1 MGLFKTWML
10 TFDSQKESSKRIRND
25 KNRLGTKVIASCTV
39 LVLGFLC
46 LFLQFHSSD
55 WEIQRDQMWI
65 YICSVNKASMQTDI
79 FNSLCIVYG
88 YHHTIRAELSSCN
101 ENWSLKPKTFIP
113 CLLLILCNPTGHTS
127 WMLCNLLLLS
137 CTESKF
143 LSLLQIYIFPR
154 VYSISLPCIH
164 PLYPNVFFCFYFPF
178 PTFLHNQPTYADK
191 GCLPSKNWSNL
202 SKIWI
207 WLCHSSA

>member
-1 MGLFKTWML
+1 MYCLWL
-10 TFDSQKESSKRIRND
+10 SS
-25 KNRLGTKVIASCTV
+25 
-39 LVLGFLC
+39 
-46 LFLQFHSSD
+46 H
-55 WEIQRDQMWI
+55 
-65 YICSVNKASMQTDI
+65 Y
-79 FNSLCIVYG
+79 
-88 YHHTIRAELSSCN
+88 IRAELSSCN